1 MNPEPAD
8 VKLQKF
14 IADHGLCSRRKA
26 EAWIARGLVTVNDR
40 AAVIG
45 MRVRPGSDRVAIRGR
60 PLRGGR
66 RSPRI
71 LIMHK
76 PPGYICSNHDPH
88 YSRTIF
94 DLVPPPLRKER
105 LFCAGRLD
113 KASEGL
119 IIVTNDGQLSQR
131 LTHPRHHILKKY
143 RVLLNKPFNPCH
155 WRLLVRGMEIDGE
168 HLKVEK
174 VIPTEKGPDSE
185 RRLQIHLR
193 HGRKREIRRLLEALG
208 YRVTRLR
215 RFQIGRLNL
224 RGLAPGGVRELTNDE
239 VNLLIDPSA

>member
-1 MNPEPAD
+1 MNLEQAD

-14 IADHGLCSRRKA
+14 IADHGLCSRREA
-26 EAWIARGLVTVNDR
+26 EAWIARGDVKVNDR
-40 AAVIG
+40 VAAIG
-45 MRVRPGSDRVAIRGR
+45 MRVRPGFDGVTIRGK
-60 PLRGGR
+60 PLRGGP

-88 YSRTIF
+88 YSHTIF

-113 KASEGL
+113 KASEG
-119 IIVTNDGQLSQR
+119 IVILTNDGQLSQR
-131 LTHPRHHILKKY
+131 LTHPRHQILKKY
-143 RVLLNKPFNPCH
+143 RVILNKPFNPRH
-155 WRLLVRGMEIDGE
+155 SRLLVRGMQIDGE

-174 VIPTEKGPDSE
+174 VVPADKSPNGQ
-185 RRLQIHLR
+185 RRLLIHLR
-193 HGRKREIRRLLEALG
+193 HGRKREIRRLLGGLG
-208 YRVTRLR
+208 YRVTRLY
-215 RFQIGRLNL
+215 RFQIGHLKL
-224 RGLAPGGVRELTNDE
+224 YGLPPGRVRQLTKDE